1 MNCGGQE
8 ASLVRMQFLVLVLDL
23 RSALL
28 LWNLGVVGF
37 SDCAVTAGRRKLLR
51 ALGMGWK
58 AEAV

>member
-1 MNCGGQE
+1 
-8 ASLVRMQFLVLVLDL
+8 MQFLVLVLDL